1 MKRLGIYF
9 FFDKDGIVDKYID
22 YVLEDLTKHVDKLIV
37 VCNGQLNERGRKTFE
52 KFTGNIIVRENKGF
66 DVWAYKTAIDSEGW
80 NKLIEYDEI
89 ILMNYTIRGPVYPL
103 KEMFDIMDKRL
114 ELDFWGITKCF
125 QENSPVAQQIWQ
137 CPYGYIP
144 EHIQSS
150 FMAFRRSIVSSTIFQ
165 KYWDEMPMIKSYY
178 ESGGSHEQYITKY
191 FSDNGYRWDCYTNYD
206 DMDEEIY
213 TCCPLIVAP
222 LEVIKNRKSPFFK
235 RRTFFSMKTDYS
247 QTLPVAKEF
256 LDFLEKETSYD
267 TALIYSNLI
276 RTCHQKDLVESF
288 QLFHVI

>member
-89 ILMNYTIRGPVYPL
+89 ILMNYTIMGPVYPL

-125 QENSPVAQQIWQ
+125 QENSPVAQQS
-137 CPYGYIP
+137 G
-144 EHIQSS
+144 SAL
-150 FMAFRRSIVSSTIFQ
+150 MDIFQ
-165 KYWDEMPMIKSYY
+165 NI
-178 ESGGSHEQYITKY
+178 
-191 FSDNGYRWDCYTNYD
+191 FSLALWLL
-206 DMDEEIY
+206 EE
-213 TCCPLIVAP
+213 V
-222 LEVIKNRKSPFFK
+222 
-235 RRTFFSMKTDYS
+235 
-247 QTLPVAKEF
+247 
-256 LDFLEKETSYD
+256 
-267 TALIYSNLI
+267 
-276 RTCHQKDLVESF
+276 
-288 QLFHVI
+288 LFHPLFFRNIGMKCL